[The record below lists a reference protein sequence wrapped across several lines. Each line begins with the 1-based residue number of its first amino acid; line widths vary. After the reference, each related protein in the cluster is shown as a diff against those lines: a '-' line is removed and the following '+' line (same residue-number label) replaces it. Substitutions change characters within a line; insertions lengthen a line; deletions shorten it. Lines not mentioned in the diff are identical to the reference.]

1 MPDLKEEIVINDAN
15 IFIDLINI
23 DLLEKF
29 LKLDLSFQTT
39 DFVIKELNDTDD
51 IKQKKIVKKLIT
63 KGKKINIV
71 KFKNSE
77 LNEMSKIQN
86 INNGLSFTDS
96 SCIFLAKKEEGILL
110 TGDNLMR
117 KLIEKAEIEVH
128 GIVWVFD
135 KLLEHNIINY
145 KIAIEKMELLLEINQ
160 RLPVRICKSRIKKW
174 SKKLK

>member
-77 LNEMSKIQN
+77 LN
-86 INNGLSFTDS
+86 
-96 SCIFLAKKEEGILL
+96 
-110 TGDNLMR
+110 
-117 KLIEKAEIEVH
+117 
-128 GIVWVFD
+128 
-135 KLLEHNIINY
+135 
-145 KIAIEKMELLLEINQ
+145 
-160 RLPVRICKSRIKKW
+160 
-174 SKKLK
+174 